1 MSKRVVLIGIA
12 SVICLVVSVVV
23 SVFVFN
29 SIDIG
34 AGGAD
39 TYALLDEDIEKI
51 LTGNYMITETEKKS
65 EAKRS

>member
-34 AGGAD
+34 A
-39 TYALLDEDIEKI
+39 
-51 LTGNYMITETEKKS
+51 
-65 EAKRS
+65 